1 MDRSACPSCGADIDA
16 DHAQGLCP
24 ACLLQ
29 EGLRTGK
36 PTPGARLQ
44 CAACQSTLA
53 EDARFCARCGA
64 PAPAAPGVEGDP
76 VRTALETKLQGQYRV
91 GRLLG
96 RGGMGAVYLA
106 RDLTLDREV
115 AIKVVKTEDGGREV
129 YDRLR
134 REAKTAARLS
144 HPNIVP
150 LHAFGEVEGMPYF
163 VMGYVR
169 GEPLAARLRRDG
181 KLPEDEARRVMAEV
195 ADALDH
201 AHRQGIVHRDV
212 KPDNVLLEDESG
224 RALLTDFGVAKAAG
238 KGETMTRA
246 GSVVGTP
253 HYMSPEQAAGRADI
267 DVRSDIYS
275 LGVMAYAMLAG
286 RLPFEGKTAADVL
299 TKHLTQEPPPLRS
312 LATTL
317 TDSTV
322 QVVDRCLAKDPA
334 RRWPDA
340 RSLKLAL
347 GAVEESPLPDALH
360 AVEGKGVPLTTILV
374 VLLLAFVW
382 VWHVALG
389 NEGDLLGVAVFNVS
403 GPGRALVP
411 AACALGYL
419 LLLASLRRQ
428 GFSLRQSQT
437 AIWREPAWWPWW
449 YPRTLRRRGNI
460 WDRLPTTVRY
470 LRWCVAASFGTLL
483 AFGLAGVVLS
493 IHYRNVDADFD
504 PLAYAGAAFFVA
516 LVALGLV
523 FRTRANGEL
532 TRKGL
537 GPADANRV
545 MYSVPPSRVSFWARP
560 HIAAVLAPDARPEP
574 SRQSDSPHDQ
584 LQSILRHADE
594 LSGPLRP
601 LGAEAAVAG
610 RQVIASIEHAD
621 REIAEL
627 ARNLEPGEEQRL
639 ADKIEALAP
648 VPGREDES
656 APMRQL
662 LEKQLDLIRGLSGRL
677 DEAREARSRRVE
689 MLKTL
694 NLHLASLRARSA
706 ETPTEVRSLSERVR
720 ALCDEIG
727 SQPVALTAGATV
739 GRGAAV
745 AGGGIDGMPT
755 RERPRDTKP
764 RS

>member
-1 MDRSACPSCGADIDA
+1 MDPKTCPSCGAAIDA
-16 DHAQGLCP
+16 DHPQGLCP

-29 EGLRTGK
+29 QGLKTDK
-36 PTPGARLQ
+36 PTRGAHLS
-44 CAACQSTLA
+44 CAACQNALA
-53 EDARFCARCGA
+53 EDARFCARCGT
-64 PAPAAPGVEGDP
+64 PAPAAPATTEGDP
-76 VRTALETKLQGQYRV
+76 VRAALEAKLQGQYRIV
-91 GRLLG
+91 RLLG

-115 AIKVVKTEDGGREV
+115 AIKVVKTDEGARETFE
-129 YDRLR
+129 RLR

-181 KLPEDEARRVMAEV
+181 KLPEDEARRVLAEV

-238 KGETMTRA
+238 KGETLTRM

-267 DVRSDIYS
+267 DGRTDIYS

-286 RLPFEGKTAADVL
+286 RLPFEGGTAADVL
-299 TKHLTQEPPPLRS
+299 TKHLTQEPPALRS
-312 LATTL
+312 LAATVS
-317 TDSTV
+317 DSTV
-322 QVVDRCLAKDPA
+322 QAVERCLAKDPA

-347 GAVEESPLPDALH
+347 GAVEESQLPDALR
-360 AVEGKGVPLTTILV
+360 AAEGKGLPTVAVAMALSILWLVNPMPDTAGFAFPLFMYPLFY
-374 VLLLAFVW
+374 L
-382 VWHVALG
+382 VALT
-389 NEGDLLGVAVFNVS
+389 
-403 GPGRALVP
+403 R
-411 AACALGYL
+411 
-419 LLLASLRRQ
+419 LRRE
-428 GFSLRQSQT
+428 GFSLRQSQS
-437 AIWREPAWWPWW
+437 AIWREPAWWPFW
-449 YPRTLRRRGNI
+449 YPRPLRRRGNV
-460 WDRLPTTVRY
+460 WDRLSAAVR
-470 LRWCVAASFGTLL
+470 LIRWWLL
-483 AFGLAGVVLS
+483 AVCGYFLIVVIGVGVVLVG
-493 IHYRNVDADFD
+493 NVMGGREAWSVERGFE
-504 PLAYAGAAFFVA
+504 AFSVFGGITATALWFV
-516 LVALGLV
+516 L
-523 FRTRANGEL
+523 RARAQREL
-532 TRKGL
+532 IRKGL
-537 GPADANRV
+537 ALADVHRV
-545 MYSVPPSRVSFWARP
+545 MSSVPPSRVSFWARP
-560 HIAAVLAPDARPEP
+560 HIAAVLAPAARPEP
-574 SRQSDSPHDQ
+574 SRPEGSPHDQ

-601 LGAEAAVAG
+601 FGAEAAVAG
-610 RQVIASIEHAD
+610 RQLIASIEHAD

-648 VPGREDES
+648 APGRDDEY

-662 LEKQLDLIRGLSGRL
+662 LEKQLELIRGLSGRI
-677 DEAREARSRRVE
+677 EGSKAARSRRVE

-694 NLHLASLRARSA
+694 NLHLASLRARSP
-706 ETPTEVRSLSERVR
+706 ETPTEVRSVSERVR
-720 ALCDEIG
+720 AICDDIARQALALDDRPASAG
-727 SQPVALTAGATV
+727 S
-739 GRGAAV
+739 
-745 AGGGIDGMPT
+745 GIDDMAT
-755 RERPRDTKP
+755 RERPR
-764 RS
+764 R